1 MPSAPPRD
9 IAVIGA
15 GIAGLATAL
24 LLARHGHRVR
34 LLERFATPRPV
45 GAGLLLQPTG
55 LAALAR
61 LGLQADVAALG
72 APIHRL
78 EGRTRAGRPVFDV
91 RYDALSPGLA
101 GLGVHRAML
110 HAALWRGFAASGA
123 SLETGCE
130 ITGLAPASD
139 GGACPVDTSGR
150 IHPRADLVVDASGA
164 GSPLRPLLGG
174 RPARPFAF
182 GAMWAVVPQGDM
194 APDTL
199 AQRYD
204 GAHTMIGLLPV
215 GRAEPGGSPLA
226 ALFWSLRREAISA
239 WADGFAAWQSH
250 AAALWPA
257 LAPCLATL
265 RPETFTP
272 ALYGHYTAARPCAPG
287 LVLVGDAAHATSPQ
301 LGQGAN
307 QALLDA
313 VTLADCLAGADLA
326 TGVARYA
333 ALRRPHVRFYQLA
346 SRLMTPLFQS
356 NSRTAAWARDLAFP
370 LLPHLPWLR
379 REMVRTLAGLKTGPL
394 GWREADVLAARAI
407 QMPDRRQAG

>member
-1 MPSAPPRD
+1 MPAPQSRD

-15 GIAGLATAL
+15 GVAGLATAL
-24 LLARHGHRVR
+24 LLARQGHRVR
-34 LLERFATPRPV
+34 LLERFDTPRPL

-61 LGLQADVAALG
+61 LGLHAEIAALG

-91 RYDALSPGLA
+91 RYDTLSPGLA

-123 SLETGCE
+123 ALETGCE
-130 ITGLAPASD
+130 ITSLAPAAG
-139 GGACPVDTSGR
+139 GGACPVDARGR

-164 GSPLRPLLGG
+164 GSPLRPLLGT

-182 GAMWAVVPQGDM
+182 GAMWAVLPHP
-194 APDTL
+194 ALPADTL

-204 GAHTMIGLLPV
+204 GARIMMGLLPV
-215 GRAEPGGSPLA
+215 GRTEPGGPPLA
-226 ALFWSLRREAISA
+226 ALFWSLPRTAMPA
-239 WADGFAAWQSH
+239 WAETFPAWQH
-250 AAALWPA
+250 QAATLWPD
-257 LAPCLATL
+257 LAPSVAAL
-265 RPETFTP
+265 RPEAFTP

-313 VTLADCLAGADLA
+313 VTLADCLAVMDTADA
-326 TGVARYA
+326 IARYA
-333 ALRRPHVRFYQLA
+333 ALRRSHVRFYQWA

-356 NSRTAAWARDLAFP
+356 GTRTAGWLRDLAFP
-370 LLPHLPWLR
+370 LLPRLPWLR

-394 GWREADVLAARAI
+394 GWQEAATLAARLG
-407 QMPDRRQAG
+407 QAPE